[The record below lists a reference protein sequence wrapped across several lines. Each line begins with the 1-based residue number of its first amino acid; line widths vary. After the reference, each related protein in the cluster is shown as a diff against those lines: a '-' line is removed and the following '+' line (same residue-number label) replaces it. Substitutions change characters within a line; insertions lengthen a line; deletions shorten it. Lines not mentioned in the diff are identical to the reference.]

1 IKVLDTPAVEAQR
14 WHFQLAREAGKD
26 PRIRKAVS
34 LAIDRN
40 TIIKELLLGYARPVV
55 SPIPPG
61 LIGHTN
67 LGQKPYDPDKARAIL
82 KQAGYQTLTLDFVL
96 MKDLYPKQLEIAQ
109 AVAAMLSEVGIKV
122 NIRNLEIATAREQ
135 RSAGNYDLFFSGWAH
150 MPHDPDWYFG
160 QWFTRAGA
168 EKLTRFSDPRAKLLL
183 AEGAPQSA
191 VDELNRHL
199 GLREPLW
206 VQYGIFLRS
215 VVRGDFGQS
224 FQYRSPALRV
234 VVERV
239 PATIQL
245 ALTAMALTVLV
256 GVSIGIVAA
265 VRQGSAYDY
274 AGTVLAVLGQSLP
287 NFWLGIMLM
296 LLFGVTLRW
305 LPTSGFHGWQSL
317 VLPSVT
323 LAAFPTALVARLTRS
338 SLLEILG
345 QEYIR
350 TGRAKGLG
358 EPRVVLRHALKNA
371 TIPLL
376 TVLGLQIG
384 TLLGGAVITESIFA
398 WPGMGK
404 LVVDAIFF
412 RDFPVVQTILILSA

>member
-1 IKVLDTPAVEAQR
+1 MRAYLLRRLWQSAVTLVGVSVLVFVILRVIPGDPA
-14 WHFQLAREAGKD
+14 KM
-26 PRIRKAVS
+26 
-34 LAIDRN
+34 
-40 TIIKELLLGYARPVV
+40 LLP
-55 SPIPPG
+55 
-61 LIGHTN
+61 
-67 LGQKPYDPDKARAIL
+67 
-82 KQAGYQTLTLDFVL
+82 
-96 MKDLYPKQLEIAQ
+96 
-109 AVAAMLSEVGIKV
+109 
-122 NIRNLEIATAREQ
+122 
-135 RSAGNYDLFFSGWAH
+135 
-150 MPHDPDWYFG
+150 
-160 QWFTRAGA
+160 
-168 EKLTRFSDPRAKLLL
+168 
-183 AEGAPQSA
+183 EGAPQAA
-191 VDELNRHL
+191 VEALNRHL

-206 VQYGIFLRS
+206 IQYALFVRS

-224 FQYRSPALRV
+224 FQYRAPALRIV
-234 VVERV
+234 IERV

-245 ALTAMALTVLV
+245 ALTAMALTVLA
-256 GVSIGIVAA
+256 GVPLGILAA
-265 VRQGSAYDY
+265 VRQRTGWDY
-274 AGTVLAVLGQSLP
+274 AGTVIAVLGQSLP
-287 NFWLGIMLM
+287 NFWLGIMLV

-305 LPTSGFHGWQSL
+305 LPTSGFGGWPSL

-358 EPRVVLRHALKNA
+358 EPRVVLRHALRNA
-371 TIPLL
+371 MIPLL

-412 RDFPVVQTILILSA
+412 RDFPVVQTILILSATLFVVINLLVDLLYTILDPRIRYG